1 MLKTAKAPITK
12 GNKKATAAAGDV
24 AGMEDIQAR
33 LKQIERKDWWLWVI
47 SVLMM
52 PLMAMAVLSLSLPNP
67 ESGRSEFFQFQLEQ
81 GAKGLLGLVL
91 LFCIYTIYQQILLRR
106 FRRQESE
113 HLFERSRL
121 EIKAEVARQLAML
134 DPLTGVC
141 NRRFL
146 DQYLETEM
154 PRSERHGYPL
164 TLLMLDLNDFKAI
177 NDQHGHPVGDLV
189 LKEFANRVRAGLRS
203 SDVVVRMGGDEF
215 LAVLPDCGSE
225 QVPALLT
232 RMKDLEVDHCGER
245 IPFTFSAGYVT
256 YRPGELPWE
265 LLDRADQAVY
275 VDKRATKSNE

>member
-1 MLKTAKAPITK
+1 
-12 GNKKATAAAGDV
+12 
-24 AGMEDIQAR
+24 
-33 LKQIERKDWWLWVI
+33 
-47 SVLMM
+47 
-52 PLMAMAVLSLSLPNP
+52 
-67 ESGRSEFFQFQLEQ
+67 
-81 GAKGLLGLVL
+81 
-91 LFCIYTIYQQILLRR
+91 
-106 FRRQESE
+106 
-113 HLFERSRL
+113 L

-275 VDKRATKSNE
+275 VDKRATKSND